1 MFYRNSLAV
10 QSRTLEPGQA
20 QLDDGL
26 VEFSSISSDASVDQL
41 MAGFLK
47 LAHGAHT
54 EDQETVIQHI
64 FIFQNFQTSRPIEGF
79 KDLSDLQVSLLY
91 AAVNTFNKKC
101 HAVVAS
107 VYYIKNI

>member
-1 MFYRNSLAV
+1 MLLSGESTTDLPPLHI
-10 QSRTLEPGQA
+10 QWCTLQA

-54 EDQETVIQHI
+54 EDQVIQHI
-64 FIFQNFQTSRPIEGF
+64 QHIFMTCSKLHQTSRPIEDIEGF
-79 KDLSDLQVSLLY
+79 KDLSDLQF
-91 AAVNTFNKKC
+91 AVC
-101 HAVVAS
+101 CGQ
-107 VYYIKNI
+107 

>member
-1 MFYRNSLAV
+1 MLLSGESVATTDLPPLHI
-10 QSRTLEPGQA
+10 QWCTLQA

-41 MAGFLK
+41 RAGFLK

-64 FIFQNFQTSRPIEGF
+64 QHILIHDLHVPNFIKLQDLLKILKDSRI
-79 KDLSDLQVSLLY
+79 
-91 AAVNTFNKKC
+91 
-101 HAVVAS
+101 
-107 VYYIKNI
+107 